1 MPIKLSIPARA
12 PKVKEFYS
20 SGSWKVPEGIT
31 SIIVF
36 AIAGGGGGGG
46 ARSSPTNGGNGGQ
59 TIIAGNISGVLLTLN
74 GGVGGEAST
83 TDTPGNAGL
92 SYSGVAGPGHFNNTM
107 GVLRYNFGS
116 GSPFGGGGSATIGAQ
131 GQGNNANGYGSGG
144 SGATYSDGT
153 NIVRGAGGGSGQ
165 CALGVVLPVVPGETL
180 SITVGAYGSAGNGAS
195 NGGFG
200 APGFVRIIYF

>member
-12 PKVKEFYS
+12 PKIKEFYS
-20 SGSWKVPEGIT
+20 SGSWKVPEGVT

-46 ARSSPTNGGNGGQ
+46 AGGNQSRGGNGGQ
-59 TIIAGNISGVLLTLN
+59 TIISGNISGVLLTLN
-74 GGVGGEAST
+74 GGIGGEVST
-83 TDTPGNAGL
+83 PNIAGNAGL
-92 SYSGVAGPGHFNNTM
+92 SYSGVAGPGHADNSI
-107 GVLRYNFGS
+107 GALRYNFGS

-144 SGATYSDGT
+144 SGAASSDAY
-153 NIVRGAGGGSGQ
+153 NIRAAGGGSGQ

-180 SITVGAYGSAGNGAS
+180 SITVGANGSPGNGNS
-195 NGGFG
+195 RGGSG